1 MDDAIARNG
10 ASPAIVPGARQLI
23 DRAVAATVEEPGW
36 AYGHAAVH
44 PYTAMR
50 PGDRVEGPQRTKMP
64 CRNPWASRDLRP
76 VFFYRDAKGSIAL
89 LEHAPIGR
97 PSDWEI
103 HAWIKHNRMHVW
115 ACAWAAQQ
123 RSGSVGS
130 PRRCPLCSSRRLT
143 DSSDAP
149 ELSPQRLAPVGD
161 GQEPSAKSLLG
172 ALSHP
177 GHAASSWGNGWV
189 SCVLG
194 QPLIHT
200 ATTRSGV
207 QLSINLHL
215 HDRVAPVGPAQ
226 SERRRQCAASV
237 STRPASP
244 PTAEAVAANRA
255 FQRQT
260 GDTQDQHA
268 PPRQ

>member
-1 MDDAIARNG
+1 
-10 ASPAIVPGARQLI
+10 
-23 DRAVAATVEEPGW
+23 
-36 AYGHAAVH
+36 
-44 PYTAMR
+44 
-50 PGDRVEGPQRTKMP
+50 MP

-172 ALSHP
+172 GPLAPRTCGILLGEWLGVMRLGPTPDPHR
-177 GHAASSWGNGWV
+177 HHEEWRAAEHQPSS
-189 SCVLG
+189 
-194 QPLIHT
+194 P
-200 ATTRSGV
+200 
-207 QLSINLHL
+207 
-215 HDRVAPVGPAQ
+215 
-226 SERRRQCAASV
+226 
-237 STRPASP
+237 
-244 PTAEAVAANRA
+244 
-255 FQRQT
+255 
-260 GDTQDQHA
+260 
-268 PPRQ
+268 

>member
-1 MDDAIARNG
+1 MTLDSMDDAIARNG

-172 ALSHP
+172 GPLAPRTCGILLGEWLGVMRLGPTPDPHR
-177 GHAASSWGNGWV
+177 HHEEWRAAEHQPSS
-189 SCVLG
+189 
-194 QPLIHT
+194 P
-200 ATTRSGV
+200 
-207 QLSINLHL
+207 
-215 HDRVAPVGPAQ
+215 
-226 SERRRQCAASV
+226 
-237 STRPASP
+237 
-244 PTAEAVAANRA
+244 
-255 FQRQT
+255 
-260 GDTQDQHA
+260 
-268 PPRQ
+268 